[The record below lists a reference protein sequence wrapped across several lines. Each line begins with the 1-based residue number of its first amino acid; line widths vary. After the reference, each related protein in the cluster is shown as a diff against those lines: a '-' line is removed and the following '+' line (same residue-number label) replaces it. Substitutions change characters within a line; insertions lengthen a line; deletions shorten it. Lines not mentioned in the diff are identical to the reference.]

1 MAKATETQKRPLILD
16 TKAMNTAL
24 KRSAER
30 AQRMADAFGQKVPV
44 AQRKPQTEQKAAH
57 Q

>member
-1 MAKATETQKRPLILD
+1 MAKAAENQQRPLVLD
-16 TKAMNTAL
+16 TKAMNAAL

-44 AQRKPQTEQKAAH
+44 AQRKPHTEQKTAH
-57 Q
+57 